1 MADHNRRQF
10 LKVTATGGFSASL
23 AGVTAGLALTGCGTT
38 PVARSRP
45 IGRVVVIGGGF
56 GGATAAKYLRM
67 WSGGTIEVILV
78 ERNSRFVSCPV
89 SNLVLGGS
97 KSITDLTRDYRALSA
112 YGVQVHH
119 EEASEVDPL
128 KKVVRFR
135 SGFADLS
142 YDRLIVSPGV
152 DFMFDQIEGLTAEA
166 QRTMLHAWK
175 AGPDT
180 VALRRQLEAM
190 PDGGVYLLSVPRA
203 PYRCPPGPYER
214 ACQVAF
220 YFRQAKPRSKV
231 IILDANADVVSKGPL
246 FKAAWKDLYGGIVE
260 YRGANEVKAVNAAT
274 NSVRTDFETIR
285 GDVLNVLPPMR
296 AAEIARTS
304 GLINANNRWCG
315 VDWLSMESTAHKGIH
330 VLGDATLSAP
340 AMPKSG
346 HMANEHGKLAAAAII
361 ELMNGRQP
369 SATPMIA
376 NTCYSFVSDKE
387 AVHVASVHRYDAAQ
401 KTLVT
406 VPGSGGV
413 SAQRSELEGGYANA
427 WAQNIWSDMLG

>member
-1 MADHNRRQF
+1 MGNHNRRQF
-10 LKVTATGGFSASL
+10 LQATATGGVSASL
-23 AGVTAGLALTGCGTT
+23 AGLISGVALAGCTIEPA
-38 PVARSRP
+38 ARSRP

-67 WSGGTIEVILV
+67 WSGGSVEVILI
-78 ERNSRFVSCPV
+78 ERNSHFVSCPV

-97 KSITDLTRDYRALSA
+97 RSIVDLTRDYRTLRD
-112 YGVQVHH
+112 YGVDVRHD
-119 EEASEVDPL
+119 EVSEVDPIRKL
-128 KKVVRFR
+128 VRFSSR
-135 SGFADLS
+135 VADLT

-166 QRTMLHAWK
+166 QQTMLHAWK

-190 PDGGVYLLSVPRA
+190 PDGGVYLLSIPRA

-220 YFRQAKPRSKV
+220 YFRQAKPRSK
-231 IILDANADVVSKGPL
+231 IILLDANEDIVSKAPL
-246 FKAAWKDLYGGIVE
+246 FREAWRDLYGGMVE
-260 YRGANEVKAVNAAT
+260 YRGASEVKAVHAAT
-274 NSVRTDFETIR
+274 SSVRTDFATIKA
-285 GDVLNVLPPMR
+285 DVINVLPPMR
-296 AAEIARTS
+296 AADIARTT

-413 SAQRSELEGGYANA
+413 SAQRSELEGDYANA

>member
-1 MADHNRRQF
+1 MANHNRRRF
-10 LKVTATGGFSASL
+10 LQVTASGGVRAGL
-23 AGVTAGLALTGCGTT
+23 AGLGAGLALAGCTT
-38 PVARSRP
+38 APVAQSRP

-67 WSGGTIEVILV
+67 WSGGAIEVILV

-97 KSITDLTRDYRALSA
+97 KSMMDLTRDYGALA
-112 YGVQVHH
+112 AHGVQIRH
-119 EEASEVDPL
+119 EEASGIDPL

-135 SGFADLS
+135 SGLADLD

-152 DFMFDQIEGLTAEA
+152 DFMFDQIEGLTPDA
-166 QRTMLHAWK
+166 QKMALHAWK

-190 PDGGVYLLSVPRA
+190 PDGGVYVLSIPRA

-214 ACQVAF
+214 ACQVAH
-220 YFRQAKPRSKV
+220 YFRQAKPRSKI
-231 IILDANADVVSKGPL
+231 IILDANEDIVSKGPL
-246 FKAAWKDLYGGIVE
+246 FRAAWKDLYGGIIE
-260 YRGANEVKAVNAAT
+260 YRGANEVKAVNVAT
-274 NSVRTDFETIR
+274 NTVRTDFESIR

-296 AAEIARTS
+296 AAEIARAT
-304 GLINANNRWCG
+304 GLVNANNRWCS

-361 ELMNGRQP
+361 ELMNGGQP
-369 SATPMIA
+369 SATPMIT
-376 NTCYSFVSDKE
+376 NTCYSFVSDRE
-387 AVHVASVHRYDAAQ
+387 AIHVASVHRYDAAQ

-413 SAQRSELEGGYANA
+413 SAQRSELEGAYANA
-427 WAQNIWSDMLG
+427 WAKNIWSDMLG

>member
-1 MADHNRRQF
+1 MGNHNRRQF
-10 LKVTATGGFSASL
+10 LQATATGGVSASL
-23 AGVTAGLALTGCGTT
+23 AGLISGVALAGCTID

-67 WSGGTIEVILV
+67 WSGGTIEVILI
-78 ERNSRFVSCPV
+78 ERNSHFVSCPV

-97 KSITDLTRDYRALSA
+97 RSIVDLTRDYRALRD
-112 YGVQVHH
+112 YGVDVRHD
-119 EEASEVDPL
+119 EVSEVDPIRKL
-128 KKVVRFR
+128 VRLGSR
-135 SGFADLS
+135 VADLT

-166 QRTMLHAWK
+166 QQTMLHAWK

-190 PDGGVYLLSVPRA
+190 PDGGVYLLSIPRA

-220 YFRQAKPRSKV
+220 YFRQAKPRSK
-231 IILDANADVVSKGPL
+231 IILLDANEDIVSKAPL
-246 FKAAWKDLYGGIVE
+246 FRAAWKDLYGGMVE
-260 YRGANEVKAVNAAT
+260 YRGSSEVKAVHAAT
-274 NSVRTDFETIR
+274 SSVRTDFDAIKA
-285 GDVLNVLPPMR
+285 DVINVLPPMR
-296 AAEIARTS
+296 AADIARTT

-387 AVHVASVHRYDAAQ
+387 AVHVASVHQYNSAQ

-413 SAQRSELEGGYANA
+413 SAQRSELEGVYANA